1 MSRASTFLDT
11 ISDNATVLY
20 ANFFLL
26 LELVSV
32 GVLNVMIVDDLCYY
46 GVITTSRT
54 HVLMATTAVV
64 IVFVAIAFYNRVTN
78 TFFDAK
84 MATALR
90 IAMKVDSITTPQ
102 EAADLVT
109 HWENEYKIACGINS
123 RTSNA
128 LTRLQSQYAELQK
141 KHLTDCLLGSMQ
153 MKAASAEIAHLM
165 SENAKLQNERATAGA
180 QI

>member
-1 MSRASTFLDT
+1 MSRGSTFLNT
-11 ISDNATVLY
+11 IVDNVKVLY
-20 ANFFLL
+20 ANFFLMFK
-26 LELVSV
+26 LVSV
-32 GVLNVMIVDDLCYY
+32 GALIVMIVDDLCFF
-46 GVITTSRT
+46 GVITTPRT

-64 IVFVAIAFYNRVTN
+64 IVIVAIVFCNAAT
-78 TFFDAK
+78 DALLHAK

-109 HWENEYKIACGINS
+109 HWENEYKIALS
-123 RTSNA
+123 VYSSTSNA